1 MSELDQPTGAS
12 RDIKGTVRTVSLGTV
27 WRALR
32 YPFIFLSFA
41 LIPKMM
47 GDTDYGRYAYFVS
60 VFVLLDMAT
69 DLGFQQVFG
78 RYAPECLAAN
88 DVARLQCLFS
98 GLFGYGVLLSLLMTV
113 GVFLAHLLRPLSG
126 FGAFTLSALALLLVL
141 TRIEGT
147 FFCLLYGLNQIAR
160 FSAREAIRSAATLV
174 FVLLLYRRYGFGG
187 ALTGLVLNEVLLV
200 AIGGWWI
207 RDYLVALKPA
217 FRWSD
222 LHPYAL
228 FGLSFYIPA
237 FFFGMLQRAGNV
249 FTQWWTGSSEQVA
262 YYDVANQYLLL
273 TATFLGL
280 ILQTLLP
287 ALTHLH
293 LRSDRTGVQ
302 RWQRAVLTYC
312 TVAAA
317 LAFNALLWLGEP
329 FVRQWLGPTY
339 QPVMPNAKVLSLAM
353 IPVLLSYA
361 GMNYALLEKSA
372 RVYLAAVIVGLGV
385 MALGCHI
392 LIPRYASLGAAW
404 ATVLGYTALAII
416 FVLRYL
422 DEFRRLVSGM
432 LGAAALAAGL
442 WGVAGLYPGASL
454 FAAVLGFLFTSALYV
469 GALAVLRVVRFDDV
483 QKLWAAFHRPA

>member
-1 MSELDQPTGAS
+1 MSESGQEMGALHDAK
-12 RDIKGTVRTVSLGTV
+12 RTVRTVSLGTV

-32 YPFIFLSFA
+32 YPFILLSFA

-69 DLGFQQVFG
+69 DLGFLQVFG
-78 RYAPECLAAN
+78 RYVPECLAAN
-88 DVARLQCLFS
+88 DTSRLQRLFN
-98 GLFGYGVLLSLLMTV
+98 GLFGYGILLSVLMAAI
-113 GVFLAHLLRPLSG
+113 VFVAHLLRPLSG
-126 FGAFTLSALALLLVL
+126 FTAFTLSGLTLMLIL

-147 FFCLLYGLNQIAR
+147 FFCLLYGLNRIAR
-160 FSAREAIRSAATLV
+160 FSAKEAIRSAATLV

-187 ALTGLVLNEVLLV
+187 ALMGLVLNEVLL
-200 AIGGWWI
+200 AALGGWWI
-207 RDYLVALKPA
+207 RDYLAGLKPA

-222 LHPYAL
+222 LKPYAL

-329 FVRQWLGPTY
+329 FVRQWLGSAY
-339 QPVMPNAKVLSLAM
+339 QPVIPNAKVLSLAM

-372 RVYLAAVIVGLGV
+372 RVYLAGVVIGLGV
-385 MALGCHI
+385 MALGCHA
-392 LIPRYASLGAAW
+392 LIPRFASLGAAW
-404 ATVLGYTALAII
+404 ATVLGYVALAIF
-416 FVLRYL
+416 FVLRYF
-422 DEFRRLVSGM
+422 DEFRHLVFG
-432 LGAAALAAGL
+432 LLVAAVVATGL
-442 WGVAGLYPGASL
+442 WVVADFYRDVSLQGAV
-454 FAAVLGFLFTSALYV
+454 FGFIVSSTLYV
-469 GALAVLRVVRFDDV
+469 GALTALRVVRLGDI
-483 QKLWAAFHRPA
+483 QKLWAAFRHPA